1 MTRRAASSHL
11 QRLEQLKGLLKARE
25 STTVAELATEL
36 GVSLRSLSR
45 DLAILRDAGVPIEAE
60 RGRGGGLRLQ
70 RNWSLGRLHLTPEET
85 LDLLLALAIAER
97 MHSPLL
103 LKHLAPL
110 RRKIAAAFP
119 MGQEKKIRVLRQRVF
134 IGPYASR
141 DVLASFIAPSRKA
154 LAGLAEAFFDRRC
167 LAITYVDQ
175 KNAVTRRVIEP
186 HFLYLGAPVWY
197 LLAWDRLRKAVRC
210 FRVDRIRSTVPTEEV
225 FQLGDAR
232 VFLCEAEAMAANP

>member
-1 MTRRAASSHL
+1 MTQRSASSHL

-25 STTVAELATEL
+25 STTAAELADEL
-36 GVSLRSLSR
+36 GVSVRSLNR
-45 DLAILRDAGVPIEAE
+45 DLAILRDAGVPIESE
-60 RGRGGGLRLQ
+60 RGRGGGVRLQ

-110 RRKIAAAFP
+110 KRKIAAAFP
-119 MGQEKKIRVLRQRVF
+119 VGQEKKVRALRQRLF

-141 DVLASFIAPSRKA
+141 DVLVSFAPPSRKA
-154 LAGLAEAFFDRRC
+154 LTGLAEAFFDMRC
-167 LAITYVDQ
+167 LTITYVDQ
-175 KNAVTRRVIEP
+175 KNATTRRLIEP
-186 HFLYLGAPVWY
+186 HFLFLSAPVWY

-210 FRVDRIRSTVPTEEV
+210 FRVDRIRSMALSDEV
-225 FQLGDAR
+225 FRLGDAK
-232 VFLCEAEAMAANP
+232 VFLCEAEAIAGNP